1 MVLIKLGILLCILI
15 YSYWRLDVQIA
26 DRDTSISFEFQY
38 STYMV
43 EMKLGGGGRGGGTV
57 VWTDSFH

>member
-1 MVLIKLGILLCILI
+1 MVLIELGILLCKLI

-26 DRDTSISFEFQY
+26 DTSFEFQY
-38 STYMV
+38 STYTCMV
-43 EMKLGGGGRGGGTV
+43 EMKRGGGGTV